1 MTSSDPQKCNITY
14 NMYEQVSN
22 ILCVHLQ
29 DHRFPVDTQVTKEII
44 MIVTLQCKD
53 DLLATI
59 ELFPNQF
66 DKYSKDEQTF
76 FNERIQVKEKFPIG
90 DLAFWDNSQKILGN
104 KHHGIIERIEKM
116 AWTCYYD
123 QHVI

>member
-1 MTSSDPQKCNITY
+1 MNSSDPQKCNITY
-14 NMYEQVSN
+14 NMYQEVSN

-44 MIVTLQCKD
+44 MITSLQCKD

-76 FNERIQVKEKFPIG
+76 FNERIDTKEKFPIG
-90 DLAFWDNSQKILGN
+90 DLAFWDNTQEILGN